1 MTSTARTRIDG
12 RRGLV
17 LIELLIVVSLVGMLT
32 AAGMLSFGAMWGN
45 LRFKRQARH
54 LVGFFQ
60 MAQDTAA
67 QSDRRY
73 AVVLDFPEQRY
84 FLRQYVTV
92 EMDTLP
98 EEEAII
104 DRGRFTESFQ
114 LDYVIYDDLDDT
126 RDKEAVLD
134 IRFLAGRAGW
144 QYGGKVVL
152 RDGDGNPWSILIT
165 RMGQPVQLVEG
176 DAPFLLP
183 RNQNEMPF

>member
-1 MTSTARTRIDG
+1 MISTARIRSDG

-17 LIELLIVVSLVGMLT
+17 LIELLIVISLVGMLT

-54 LVGFFQ
+54 LVSFFQ
-60 MAQDTAA
+60 MAQDGAA

-73 AVVLDFPEQRY
+73 AVVIDFPEQMY
-84 FLRQYVTV
+84 LLRQYVTT
-92 EMDTLP
+92 DLATLP
-98 EEEAII
+98 DDEAII
-104 DRGRFTESFQ
+104 DTGYFSESFQ
-114 LDYVIYDDLDDT
+114 LDYVVYDDLDDT
-126 RDKEAVLD
+126 RDKEVVEQV
-134 IRFLAGRAGW
+134 RFLAGRAGW

-165 RMGQPVQLVEG
+165 RMGQPVKLVEG

-183 RNQNEMPF
+183 RNQNEMLF